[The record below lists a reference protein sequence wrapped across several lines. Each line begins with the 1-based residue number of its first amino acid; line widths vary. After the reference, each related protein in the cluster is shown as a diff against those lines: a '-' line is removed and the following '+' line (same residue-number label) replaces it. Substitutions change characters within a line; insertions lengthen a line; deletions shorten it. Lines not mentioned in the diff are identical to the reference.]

1 MMIQPRDNSI
11 DQCIEQLLAVL
22 DQDIED
28 LQDHIARLNELRSL
42 VIRQDADALNQLLL
56 QIRSRSVDAG
66 ENERKRQAL
75 RSRLAGLCRCDLKD
89 MTLTR
94 IETLGAG
101 DKRSAVAARKIRLR
115 ELTGL
120 LKTEYTGTRM
130 LLTDCVRFNRQL
142 LKGIFAV
149 GKTDS
154 VTYKQTGGTERQTD
168 TVFMNVQF

>member
-1 MMIQPRDNSI
+1 MMIRPGDNPI

-22 DQDIED
+22 DQDIEE
-28 LQDHIARLNELRSL
+28 LQEHIARLNELRSL
-42 VIRQDADALNQLLL
+42 VIRQDVDALNQLLL
-56 QIRSRSVDAG
+56 QLRSRPNAG

-75 RSRLAGLCRCDLKD
+75 RTQLAGLCRCEPQD

-94 IETLGAG
+94 IETLGSE
-101 DKRSAVAARKIRLR
+101 DKRPAVATRKVRLR

-120 LKTEYTGTRM
+120 LKKEYTATRM

-142 LKGIFAV
+142 LKGIFAA
-149 GKTDS
+149 GTTET